1 MAVIYTTVLGDLAGK
16 LVVDAD
22 ADNSGESNITLAA
35 GSLYMG
41 EIDATAGVAT
51 TSEPACYVKLINSSG
66 SVTGGGGSSSIP
78 ELVFYAPIGQK
89 TTYVVSGGWAF
100 AAGLGMWAVTSAT
113 LSDST
118 PPTSDVK
125 VTILAS

>member
-35 GSLYMG
+35 GSLYMV

-66 SVTGGGGSSSIP
+66 SGTGGGGSASIP
-78 ELVFYAPIGQK
+78 ELVVYAPIGQK